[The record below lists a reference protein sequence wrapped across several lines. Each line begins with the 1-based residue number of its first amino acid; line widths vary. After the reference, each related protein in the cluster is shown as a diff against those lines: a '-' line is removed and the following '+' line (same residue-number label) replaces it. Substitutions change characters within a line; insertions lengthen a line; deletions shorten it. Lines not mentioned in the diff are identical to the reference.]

1 MSAPTK
7 EKPPQLPAADRAPT
21 RTSTALAVQNVG
33 GAVVPMPSNFGEM
46 QEMARYMAQAGNMVG
61 RAFRGNAG
69 ACLAILTQAMRWNM
83 DPFAVSLKA
92 YVADRDGVGP
102 VAFEAQLVH
111 AIVLKNA
118 PLSKRPRCTYSGEGM
133 DRRCKVVFHVIGE
146 DEPLE
151 YESPALEK
159 IKKQS
164 PLWKDDPDQ
173 QLWYYSVRAGARRH
187 FPDVL
192 MGVYTQEEMAG
203 VQQTGGG
210 ATVEG
215 GTISLSGDI
224 DQGESEAS
232 QDNVQ
237 DADFTTVDA
246 LLSKK
251 AAAPTDQE
259 GDGGQDDA
267 PRNSSPEGSTEAS
280 AAGVKDG
287 AAGGDG
293 ESEDD
298 PPSDDNILKAIE
310 KLKPAAKGVAVNE
323 ALGAL
328 RRIAETGDDA
338 LAKRAAALLSTFGPK
353 G

>member
-1 MSAPTK
+1 MTAPTK
-7 EKPPQLPAADRAPT
+7 EKPPQVPAADRAPT

-224 DQGESEAS
+224 DQGEAEAS

-237 DADFTTVDA
+237 EADFTSVDV
-246 LLSKK
+246 LLQNK
-251 AAAPTDQE
+251 AAAQVTSP
-259 GDGGQDDA
+259 DGGEDGESRETPPAD
-267 PRNSSPEGSTEAS
+267 STEAS
-280 AAGVKDG
+280 AAGAENG
-287 AAGGDG
+287 AAAADAD
-293 ESEDD
+293 SEDD
-298 PPSDDNILKAIE
+298 PPADDEILKGIE
-310 KLKPAAKGVAVNE
+310 KLKPAAKGKAVNE

-328 RRIAETGDDA
+328 RRIAETGEDA